1 MENKSKRELFSRL
14 LLIFGGA
21 TALIFGLSTALIP
34 NLAYVQVT
42 IRYWPYEQMFLE
54 YLAFNVQLHESSFG
68 LLISSFGGFLG
79 LLSAVRRNV
88 KGDLLGFAGGF
99 LGVLGVLFYSLPALG
114 SAPEVLSFY
123 VSWMGFCST
132 LIGVSVMFI
141 GSMVKSEGWHRLT
154 LLGIPL
160 LLALWVT
167 CPLLVATGNFS
178 FLISIRLISFGEYRS
193 IGLLFWY
200 SYLIGLVLTH
210 LGTVIG
216 LFKSITQLTRIPYSS
231 R

>member
-21 TALIFGLSTALIP
+21 TALIFGLSTALIQ

-99 LGVLGVLFYSLPALG
+99 LGGPRS
-114 SAPEVLSFY
+114 
-123 VSWMGFCST
+123 
-132 LIGVSVMFI
+132 
-141 GSMVKSEGWHRLT
+141 
-154 LLGIPL
+154 
-160 LLALWVT
+160 
-167 CPLLVATGNFS
+167 S
-178 FLISIRLISFGEYRS
+178 FLFSSSLRFSTRS
-193 IGLLFWY
+193 
-200 SYLIGLVLTH
+200 
-210 LGTVIG
+210 
-216 LFKSITQLTRIPYSS
+216 TQLLCVLDGILLNTYRCLSHVH
-231 R
+231 RFNG